1 MAPVGG
7 EEKPLNRTHFTPD
20 SMKTSTDRPFANLA
34 EREHAD
40 TVSQLTRGELIVSW
54 ICRGLAGAVMLET
67 LFFKFT
73 GAPESVWIFTKM
85 NMEAW
90 GRYGQGVW
98 ELTAAVLLL
107 WPRTVW
113 IGAFLTL
120 GAMGAAI
127 LSHIAVLGI
136 AVQGDH
142 GLLFAMGCTCFA
154 AALVTL
160 WMHQRSI
167 PYITPLNDWP
177 E

>member
-1 MAPVGG
+1 M
-7 EEKPLNRTHFTPD
+7 N
-20 SMKTSTDRPFANLA
+20 TSAYRPFANVA

-40 TVSQLTRGELIVSW
+40 TESHLTRRELLASW
-54 ICRGLAGAVMLET
+54 MFRCIAAGIMLET

-90 GRYGQGVW
+90 GRYGQGLW
-98 ELTAAVLLL
+98 ELTAALLLL

-113 IGAFLTL
+113 LGALLTL

-136 AVQGDH
+136 AIQGDH
-142 GLLFAMGCTCFA
+142 GLLFGMGCTTFVA
-154 AALVTL
+154 AMSTL

-177 E
+177 N

>member
-1 MAPVGG
+1 MSAPAY
-7 EEKPLNRTHFTPD
+7 
-20 SMKTSTDRPFANLA
+20 RPFSNAA
-34 EREHAD
+34 AREHAD
-40 TVSQLTRGELIVSW
+40 TESQLSRLELRVSW
-54 ICRGLAGAVMLET
+54 IFRCIAAGIMLET

-73 GAPESVWIFTKM
+73 GARESVWIFTQM

-98 ELTAAVLLL
+98 ELSASILLL

-113 IGAFLTL
+113 IGALLTL

-136 AVQGDH
+136 AVQGDR
-142 GLLFAMGCTCFA
+142 GLLFGMGCTTFT

-167 PYITPLNDWP
+167 PHITPLNDWP